1 MNQLL
6 LDAATK
12 KGRPIPGQSL
22 TTDPK
27 NPAPYEKPPKF
38 TSIHDAS
45 EHIFQRL
52 MERDVYIPLMQVLSD
67 GVPIM
72 DITQTLLFKGFT
84 EGKWTPDL
92 MMLLVEP
99 VTYMILALAERAEID
114 PVIYRGEDEDEAEEQ
129 ELFGKEVNAEKLKQ
143 LKARLTSGKIP
154 RGIITPE
161 REQEL
166 EELPT
171 ITEVQS
177 LLSSQKSEEDNMEG
191 EESGSLLA
199 PTEEVMQ

>member
-1 MNQLL
+1 
-6 LDAATK
+6 
-12 KGRPIPGQSL
+12 
-22 TTDPK
+22 
-27 NPAPYEKPPKF
+27 
-38 TSIHDAS
+38 
-45 EHIFQRL
+45 
-52 MERDVYIPLMQVLSD
+52 
-67 GVPIM
+67 M

-177 LLSSQKSEEDNMEG
+177 LLSSQKPEEGNMEG